1 MSQKFFQELVTSRKN
16 YPGGDGIVGQVGRLW
31 FENETNSIRISDGV
45 RTGGRIVANGVYY
58 NNSTNSLMW
67 TDPDTNIEYVIA
79 SAGPRAA
86 NQLTNGSVTLTL
98 NSNGSVSFPH
108 FTFPSAD
115 GEANQVLAT
124 DGAGHLSW
132 RTQSGGGGNVSIS
145 DNAPA
150 SPTVGDLWYN
160 SNEGRTYIY
169 YDNTWVNS
177 AGDAKVTVAATA
189 PRVATTGDL
198 WFDTA
203 HNITYIYYNSNWVN
217 SVPVNNF
224 AITVNSTAPR
234 TPNEGDLWYDTGA
247 QTTKIYVSTSWI
259 STNPSAGGFSGDY
272 NDLTNRP
279 VLANVATSGSYNDLT
294 DKPNLGPVIN
304 TLTDIPDVYTG
315 GAGMPM
321 LQDGV
326 TLIYAAGMTR
336 WETKPIDTAQI
347 NLNGGEY

>member
-16 YPGGDGIVGQVGRLW
+16 YTGGDGIVGQVGRLW

-115 GEANQVLAT
+115 GTANQVLAT

-132 RTQSGGGGNVSIS
+132 RNQTTGGGNVSIS

-160 SNEGRTYIY
+160 SNEGRTYIF
-169 YDNTWVNS
+169 YDGTWVNS
-177 AGDAKVTVAATA
+177 AGDAKVTINATA

-224 AITVNSTAPR
+224 AITVNGTAPR

-247 QTTKIYVSTSWI
+247 QTTKIYVGSSWI
-259 STNPSAGGFSGDY
+259 SSNPSAGGFSGNY

-279 VLANVATSGSYNDLT
+279 TLANVATSGSYNDLIN
-294 DKPNLGPVIN
+294 KPNIGPVIN

-326 TLIYAAGMTR
+326 TLIYSSGMTR
-336 WETKPIDTAQI
+336 WETKPIDSVQI

>member
-247 QTTKIYVSTSWI
+247 QTTKIYVGSSWI

-272 NDLTNRP
+272 NDLTNKP

-294 DKPNLGPVIN
+294 NKPNLGPVIN
-304 TLTDIPDVYTG
+304 KITDVPDVYTG

-326 TLIYAAGMTR
+326 TLIYSSGMTR
-336 WETKPIDTAQI
+336 WETKPIDTVQI